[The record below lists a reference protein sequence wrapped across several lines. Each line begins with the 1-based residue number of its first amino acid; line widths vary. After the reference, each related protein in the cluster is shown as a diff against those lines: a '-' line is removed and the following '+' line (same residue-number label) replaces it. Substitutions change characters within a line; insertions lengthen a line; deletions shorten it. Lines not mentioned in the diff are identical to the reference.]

1 MNKLASLRA
10 HLLSIPGE
18 ITIEPDDLLTF
29 ADSGQIISSA
39 SGTNE
44 HYEFKYK
51 GNIIISNYSGQADKL
66 AYWLLQWMK
75 ANQPDHLDDPIQFE
89 ADILNDDSVDL
100 SLTIELNETVKI
112 EQTADGILLHHV
124 DEPSIEPIP
133 LDAATWTLAANGD
146 EVANWIEG
154 G

>member
-18 ITIEPDDLLTF
+18 LKIEPDDLLTF

-44 HYEFKYK
+44 HYEFNYK
-51 GNIIISNYSGQADKL
+51 GNIIISNYSGAADQL
-66 AYWLLQWMK
+66 AYWVLQWMK
-75 ANQPDHLDDPIQFE
+75 INQPDHLDDPIQFE

-100 SLTIELNETVKI
+100 SLTINLNETVKV
-112 EQTADGILLHHV
+112 ETTVDGIVLHHV
-124 DEPSIEPIP
+124 NEPSIEPVL
-133 LDAATWTLAANGD
+133 LDAATWTLAVND
-146 EVANWIEG
+146 LPVADWIAG